1 MFWFVIWVGGF
12 MPQWAPFCAE
22 YMSGRKKASQVWK
35 TFSTRNFRQPQI
47 QSKFLIYINI
57 YVCKNARIGKT
68 GKLVWTR
75 PSSLYGKQF
84 KFVTLTSRSIRWCL
98 QGTNFGPVTDITA
111 NINYIIQGP
120 VVQSVVSLTSSL
132 RVISLT
138 VLADSIYNILIFFCW
153 KNVSSFCTHIF
164 SAKNFSIFAYHSM

>member
-1 MFWFVIWVGGF
+1 MSTHNACFHAELRKKYIFFFLSGYPYYLKLWSSLLFWFVIWVGGF

-75 PSSLYGKQF
+75 PSPLYGKLFQVCDLDL
-84 KFVTLTSRSIRWCL
+84 KVYKAALARNKLWTSNWHHCKYQL
-98 QGTNFGPVTDITA
+98 YHPGP
-111 NINYIIQGP
+111 
-120 VVQSVVSLTSSL
+120 SCSK
-132 RVISLT
+132 RR
-138 VLADSIYNILIFFCW
+138 
-153 KNVSSFCTHIF
+153 
-164 SAKNFSIFAYHSM
+164 